1 METKV
6 CNHCSKKF
14 NIAFGDYP
22 YKMCPN
28 CRKYFREARERFDKG
43 LTYKP
48 KKKIE
53 NDKLLDTMA
62 RKDEY
67 NAKYGTHYSYGQY
80 MAAKENGWLKH
91 DWSEFEDGNKSDM

>member
-1 METKV
+1 
-6 CNHCSKKF
+6 
-14 NIAFGDYP
+14 
-22 YKMCPN
+22 MCHN
-28 CRKYFREARERFDKG
+28 CIEYFRKARERFDKG

-62 RKDEY
+62 RIEEY
-67 NAKYGTHYSYGQY
+67 NAKYGTHYSYGRY
-80 MAAKENGWLKH
+80 MSAKENGCLKY